1 MNNDSNNN
9 IIAISIV
16 DNIIP
21 MAIVTMVF
29 TLLIR

>member
-9 IIAISIV
+9 IITISIV